1 MNCRTQTFLKSGT
14 IRLAA
19 DLPLDH
25 FFSFVLSSSS
35 HFLVVLPFHIP
46 FAFRMSFLFF
56 LLIPYSS
63 FFFRFFLLSFVPP
76 FRSLFRSHSV
86 LFPLSILCFPFLLFL
101 PFLHIS
107 YFFSSFS
114 FIFTSFRFR
123 FFRSFIFFL
132 FSSSL
137 FYSYFP

>member
-63 FFFRFFLLSFVPP
+63 FF
-76 FRSLFRSHSV
+76 SV
-86 LFPLSILCFPFLLFL
+86 
-101 PFLHIS
+101 
-107 YFFSSFS
+107 SFS
-114 FIFTSFRFR
+114 F
-123 FFRSFIFFL
+123 L
-132 FSSSL
+132 FSPLFALFFDHIPHSSL
-137 FYSYFP
+137 SQFSHFLSLPFSISFFYLVSDPPTPPLFIKSMKTYFFQVLSWTRQSCI